1 MLYYS
6 YLCMINPPAMR
17 IKRILSLF
25 LAGLLLIPAGCI
37 DKDYNLDGLKIEG
50 HLFTNLEVPV
60 GNFEEMLLEDLGID
74 PSIALPDASGRI
86 VIATQADI
94 TGLDFNFEEDLSFE
108 EAELHTVLENTIP
121 LDFSL
126 AIVPI
131 DAEGNPIPDISI
143 SLEADQDPAVKAG
156 AVGSPSKNPL
166 TIRLTCNGTLVMD
179 GLRFVL
185 DGRTGKGHE
194 GERLSNE
201 QGIRLTDV
209 YLRIPKGFKY
219 ATEI

>member
-1 MLYYS
+1 MK
-6 YLCMINPPAMR
+6 M
-17 IKRILSLF
+17 KRLLTLF
-25 LAGLLLIPAGCI
+25 LAGFLLIPAGCI
-37 DKDYNLDGLKIEG
+37 DKDYNIDDLKIEG
-50 HLFTNLEVPV
+50 RLFTNLEVPV
-60 GNFEEMLLEDLGID
+60 GNFEEMRLEELGVD
-74 PSIALPDASGRI
+74 PSIVLPDASGRI

-94 TGLDFNFEEDLSFE
+94 TGLDFNFEDDLTFE